1 MKSLLENVNELDEV
15 IRQLHKMESRLRSG
29 QIIDAHRECC
39 RLIAC
44 FESCKKNL
52 IKSEIEINNEK

>member
-1 MKSLLENVNELDEV
+1 MKNLLESVTELDDL

-39 RLIAC
+39 RLIAY
-44 FESCKKNL
+44 FDTAKKNL
-52 IKSEIEINNEK
+52 IKYETENGNAK